1 MKVYTRE
8 EVNKFRDTF
17 ANLNYRKHTVEL
29 GRKEFSFFDVP
40 QERNPA
46 LECFALVLA
55 GKKDDSYVIGVS
67 SQVET
72 AFRPL
77 WAFHEYVEVVEPG
90 VDNKLKCV
98 DALKQELGVA
108 RIVLVESDLPRYL
121 AARKKFFANLFDY
134 ALGSPQN
141 YDKATI
147 KEFRESL
154 DHLISLG

>member
-1 MKVYTRE
+1 MKVYTKE

-17 ANLNYRKHTVEL
+17 ANLNYRKHAVEL

-40 QERNPA
+40 QDRNPA

-90 VDNKLKCV
+90 ADMKLKCV

-108 RIVLVESDLPRYL
+108 RIVLESQIHFPKYIS
-121 AARKKFFANLFDY
+121 ARTKFFENLVNY
-134 ALGSPQN
+134 ALGKPGM
-141 YDKATI
+141 YDKETI
-147 KEFRESL
+147 REFRESL
-154 DHLISLG
+154 DHLVSL